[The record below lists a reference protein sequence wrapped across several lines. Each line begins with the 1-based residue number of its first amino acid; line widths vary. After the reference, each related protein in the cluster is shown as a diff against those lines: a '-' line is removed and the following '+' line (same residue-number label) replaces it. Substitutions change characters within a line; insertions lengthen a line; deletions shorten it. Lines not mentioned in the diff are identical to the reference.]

1 MVRSVRLCPRY
12 SAMRP
17 AFSFRRS
24 FLLSAQRNYNSGTDY
39 PNFSVPL
46 PIILLNHVLIIL
58 WCISLHRYYWVV

>member
-24 FLLSAQRNYNSGTDY
+24 FLLSAQRNYNPDTDY
-39 PNFSVPL
+39 PSFQYLATALGCRWTEND
-46 PIILLNHVLIIL
+46 
-58 WCISLHRYYWVV
+58 

>member
-24 FLLSAQRNYNSGTDY
+24 FLLSAQRKYNSDTDY
-39 PNFSVPL
+39 PNFQHLAIVFDCRRTE
-46 PIILLNHVLIIL
+46 ND
-58 WCISLHRYYWVV
+58 

>member
-24 FLLSAQRNYNSGTDY
+24 FLLSAQRKYNPYTDY
-39 PNFSVPL
+39 PNFQGIVTAFDCRRTE
-46 PIILLNHVLIIL
+46 ID
-58 WCISLHRYYWVV
+58 

>member
-24 FLLSAQRNYNSGTDY
+24 FLLSAQRNYNSERIVQIFSTLRLRLTVAGLKMTDTL
-39 PNFSVPL
+39 VG
-46 PIILLNHVLIIL
+46 LL
-58 WCISLHRYYWVV
+58 Y